1 MILRNSYLNS
11 IRPFIGKPLIKAI
24 TGVRRCG
31 KSTLLQ
37 QIMNRLKKEGIKAA
51 NLIYMAKF

>member
-1 MILRNSYLNS
+1 MIARTHYLNQL
-11 IRPFIGKPLIKAI
+11 RPFINKPLIKAI

-37 QIMNRLKKEGIKAA
+37 QLAGSFSEKNVAEEIS
-51 NLIYMAKF
+51 F